1 MDGNAAMSEGLSLN
15 ILLIKERENVGMS
28 SVALAQATKLLIE
41 LTGDEGLA
49 GKPGLEKDD
58 RERKEPPLMGGIHE
72 LQKLTDMNLSILGDR
87 LEQIHRVLFGK

>member
-1 MDGNAAMSEGLSLN
+1 MSEGLSLN

-28 SVALAQATKLLIE
+28 SGALAQATKLLIE
-41 LTGDEGLA
+41 LTGDESIA
-49 GKPGLEKDD
+49 GKPGLQDE

-72 LQKLTDMNLSILGDR
+72 LQKATDINLSIIGDR